1 MADFSDR
8 ALLTELYNAIDA
20 KWGGETL
27 KRRQN
32 ALGPRIEIALENAR
46 VSIGAFQP
54 DVAREAVAD
63 AKRALQQ

>member
-8 ALLTELYNAIDA
+8 ALLTELYNALDS
-20 KWGGETL
+20 KWGGESL

-32 ALGPRIEIALENAR
+32 ALSPRIEIALENAR
-46 VSIGAFQP
+46 VAIGAFQP

-63 AKRALQQ
+63 AKRALQL